1 MIIKDKFTLIKDVN
15 NYFTM
20 AKPDLDSLKIDI
32 GPRKMFVMLEMT
44 KGNIAHYTK
53 DRIFNILT
61 NIKEREKKL
70 AIVNM
75 PEYAFHV
82 SYNKPSDTIII
93 NLSAF
98 GVKDITTKPSPQ
110 NLYAS
115 MIYGIVLSDII
126 SGRQQISYKFAKS
139 FVDYITAILLRSF
152 GKKYGLLGSFS
163 NKIVLLKFLVS
174 CYVLASFF
182 GIEKNELY
190 KKAIQI
196 VPIEYRPMQP
206 YLDKHDFSNIIDFL
220 IVLSEFQVFPNIN
233 RHLFVSEIIK
243 KYQFTFL
250 PALEDIARFVSILTT
265 SEVKGTEI
273 VPTYLDKY
281 QLDAYQ
287 NILQISKAIF
297 KR

>member
-1 MIIKDKFTLIKDVN
+1 MSKG
-15 NYFTM
+15 
-20 AKPDLDSLKIDI
+20 DLDSLKIEL
-32 GPRKMFVMLEMT
+32 GPRKMFVILEMT
-44 KGNIAHYTK
+44 KGTIAHYTK
-53 DRIFNILT
+53 DRIFNLLT
-61 NIKEREKKL
+61 SIKEREKKL
-70 AIVNM
+70 AVVNM

-82 SYNKPSDTIII
+82 AYNKPTDSIMI

-110 NLYAS
+110 NLYAC
-115 MIYGIVLSDII
+115 MVYGIVLQDLITGS
-126 SGRQQISYKFAKS
+126 QQIKYTFAKS
-139 FVDYITAILLRSF
+139 FVDYISAILLRAF

-163 NKIVLLKFLVS
+163 NKIAWLKFLVA
-174 CYVLASFF
+174 CYILSSFF
-182 GIEKNELY
+182 GIEKGELF

-196 VPIEYRPMQP
+196 VPFEYRPVEQHLVR
-206 YLDKHDFSNIIDFL
+206 YDFSNINDFL
-220 IVLSEFQVFPNIN
+220 LCLSELQVFPNIN

-250 PALEDIARFVSILTT
+250 PAIEDIARFVAIISA

-281 QLDAYQ
+281 QADAYQ
-287 NILQISKAIF
+287 NILQITRAIF